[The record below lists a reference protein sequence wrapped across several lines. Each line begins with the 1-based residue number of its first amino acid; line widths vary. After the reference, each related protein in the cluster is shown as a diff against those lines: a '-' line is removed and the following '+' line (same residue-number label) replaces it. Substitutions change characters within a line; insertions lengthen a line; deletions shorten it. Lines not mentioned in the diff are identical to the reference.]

1 VEPFILS
8 SQVCAGQDLSN
19 GGLALLLALVLL
31 MVASGGGLG
40 AYYLFVCAAPVA
52 IAGALWLFWTLKG
65 RRKAAAGFVGFLFP
79 LVLFVSADLG
89 QTLRIS
95 LSSIETRE
103 QVTRCILLS
112 TAEALE
118 QYHTDYGR
126 HPASLTELLQSEIPF
141 PQRPRSDSACYDPN
155 AREWMTPHNVI
166 HSAAGWL
173 YSASEMGDHYELAF
187 WQDLPDFE
195 MFGVRVCVYGPESRT
210 VRCTFNWWGPFRPAS
225 EG

>member
-1 VEPFILS
+1 
-8 SQVCAGQDLSN
+8 
-19 GGLALLLALVLL
+19 

-52 IAGALWLFWTLKG
+52 IAGALWLFWTLEG
-65 RRKAAAGFVGFLFP
+65 RRKAAAGFVGLLFP

-95 LSSIETRE
+95 RSSIETRE

-112 TAEALE
+112 TTEALE

-126 HPASLTELLQSEIPF
+126 YPASLTELLQSELPF
-141 PQRPRSDSACYDPN
+141 PQRPQSDSACYVPN

-166 HSAAGWL
+166 NSAAGWL
-173 YSASEMGDHYELAF
+173 YSAREMSDHYELAF

-195 MFGVRVCVYGPESRT
+195 MFGVRVCVYGPETGT
-210 VRCTFNWWGPFRPAS
+210 VRCTFKWWGPFRPAS